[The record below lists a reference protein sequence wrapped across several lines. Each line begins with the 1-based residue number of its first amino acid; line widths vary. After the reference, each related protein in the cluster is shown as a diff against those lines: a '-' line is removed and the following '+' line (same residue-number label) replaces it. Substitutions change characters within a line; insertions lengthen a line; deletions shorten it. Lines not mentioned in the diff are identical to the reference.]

1 MCIRDRANV
10 ASKEDVLEAISQM
23 SVMDLVELISE
34 MEEKF
39 GVTAAAPVAAAAA
52 APVAGD
58 SAEAAEE
65 QSEFEVILSAA
76 GENKI
81 ASIKA
86 VRAITGLGLKDAK
99 DLVEGAPKSLKDSVS
114 KDEAEEIKKQ
124 LEEAGASVE
133 LK

>member
-1 MCIRDRANV
+1 MAKANV

-39 GVTAAAPVAAAAA
+39 GVTAAAPVAVAA
-52 APVAGD
+52 APIAGD
-58 SAEAAEE
+58 SAEAAGEE
-65 QSEFEVILSAA
+65 QTEFEIVLAAA
-76 GENKI
+76 GDNKI
-81 ASIKA
+81 AVIKA
-86 VRAITGLGLKDAK
+86 VRSITGLGLKDAK
-99 DLVEGAPKSLKDSVS
+99 DLVEGAPKPLKDSVS
-114 KDEAEEIKKQ
+114 KDEAEEMKKQ